1 MHFSGSRWCIGS
13 LGRVTKRLFS
23 AGKVLFR
30 PPGTKVIVSKLAIV
44 SSRKAPVWSRQELHH
59 RRLPYSGSQHFGD
72 LHTVFKAEH
81 QIPILVN
88 RHPVDQIQPK
98 PVAIVHR
105 QRGVNGHQLGH
116 EALHDVS
123 LKALRDLLPL
133 KLLGLFLCCVI
144 PLSQRVV

>member
-1 MHFSGSRWCIGS
+1 MVEIWGNVLSLVGNIASVSIVGPFLFVLKRLEIMHFSGSRWCIGS

-98 PVAIVHR
+98 PVAV
-105 QRGVNGHQLGH
+105 
-116 EALHDVS
+116 AVS
-123 LKALRDLLPL
+123 YTHLTLPTS
-133 KLLGLFLCCVI
+133 GSV
-144 PLSQRVV
+144 